1 MQHFISGFTSHIS
14 LDAPFF
20 GRNGFNVSLFPVSCS
35 NLPNVSQSFHKKLTN
50 LWTTNCLEWETMK
63 LSTFFY
69 DWAKTVGI
77 GRQESWWLTIQTNLF
92 YFLKTSVFYFT
103 LVPTKFHIWLLNFWM
118 RKEDKDSEGR
128 IKLFSIRFL
137 HNSNTKYHNL
147 TPRHLNGNFRKF
159 LKLEDSK
166 DLKYQY

>member
-1 MQHFISGFTSHIS
+1 MASMFLYFPFLAQICQMSHKVS
-14 LDAPFF
+14 TKNWQTCELQTVWSEKLWSCQLFF
-20 GRNGFNVSLFPVSCS
+20 
-35 NLPNVSQSFHKKLTN
+35 
-50 LWTTNCLEWETMK
+50 
-63 LSTFFY
+63 FFY
-69 DWAKTVGI
+69 VWAKTVGI

-92 YFLKTSVFYFT
+92 YFLQTSVLYFT

-118 RKEDKDSEGR
+118 RNEDKDSEGR